1 MYCRLFSMIHIT
13 LGVSI
18 PLADS
23 GHLDE
28 RGKAQVLA
36 YASSAEFWEQAVCE
50 QHTYGLH
57 HFLFT
62 P

>member
-1 MYCRLFSMIHIT
+1 MIHIT

-28 RGKAQVLA
+28 RGKAQILA

-62 P
+62 L